1 MHLCRCAQ
9 STGCQRLSFL
19 ENINIMEVRRGE
31 TTLSDS
37 VANLSLYL
45 FLLRQPLGSLSYAPI
60 GHRQLA
66 VACAS
71 QLRVATATI
80 FLNVTLDLF
89 LCYESDDRISYMTT
103 RPEVT
108 ICGSQRASRAISF
121 ELY

>member
-19 ENINIMEVRRGE
+19 ETIELRRGE

-45 FLLRQPLGSLSYAPI
+45 FLLWQLLGSLSYAPI

-108 ICGSQRASRAISF
+108 ICGSQRASRVVSF